1 MSYLFGMLGS
11 DVSRRG
17 TSPVLIGR
25 ATHLAALAEALETV
39 RQGSPAALL
48 IGGEA
53 GVGKSRLIA
62 EFAASARESG
72 ARVLTGECLE
82 LGADGLPFGPFTAML
97 RDLVR
102 ELGASEVTGLL
113 PGGNWAT
120 GSWPGCYLSCPAL
133 RVPRRPR
140 RVARPALRGVILSL
154 LERLAEAAP
163 LVVVVEDAH
172 WADRSSRDL
181 IAFLTGYQRAL
192 RHVLIIVTF
201 RSDELHRTHP
211 LRPLLGSLR
220 GLTGWSGW
228 SCPASPARRP

>member
-1 MSYLFGMLGS
+1 MSYLLGMLGS

-113 PGGNWAT
+113 PGGNRATRELARLLPELSGTGRLGRGGRRLGDGTRPVPNRDRAGWRGT
-120 GSWPGCYLSCPAL
+120 GSTRRFWGTERIRCGGQ
-133 RVPRRPR
+133 RRRPGG
-140 RVARPALRGVILSL
+140 ARGRGVP
-154 LERLAEAAP
+154 AA
-163 LVVVVEDAH
+163 
-172 WADRSSRDL
+172 
-181 IAFLTGYQRAL
+181 
-192 RHVLIIVTF
+192 
-201 RSDELHRTHP
+201 
-211 LRPLLGSLR
+211 
-220 GLTGWSGW
+220 
-228 SCPASPARRP
+228 ARRPARGGHRRPPAQ

>member
-1 MSYLFGMLGS
+1 MHPELAREMIRQRAGEMRDQAAKAGEAREARAARDAARDRRDRAATMAAIPMPRIRTTWTARSARPGTPRMPGNRPALPPLPELPGMSYLFGMLGS

-25 ATHLAALAEALETV
+25 ATQLAALAEALETV

-82 LGADGLPFGPFTAML
+82 LGRTGCRSARSPRCSATWCGNSGQARLPGCCPA
-97 RDLVR
+97 
-102 ELGASEVTGLL
+102 VTG
-113 PGGNWAT
+113 PH

-140 RVARPALRGVILSL
+140 ASR
-154 LERLAEAAP
+154 AP
-163 LVVVVEDAH
+163 GSS
-172 WADRSSRDL
+172 RSS
-181 IAFLTGYQRAL
+181 
-192 RHVLIIVTF
+192 
-201 RSDELHRTHP
+201 
-211 LRPLLGSLR
+211 
-220 GLTGWSGW
+220 
-228 SCPASPARRP
+228 